1 MAELNELILEQLL
14 WIIGGMALLTV
25 ILLIVSIVQGAK
37 LRKFKRKYEAM
48 MAGSGVEDLESLLI
62 NLKIQMDSIEDEHK
76 LQTNQLQVVMQ
87 KLTRIQGKVGVKR
100 YNAYG
105 ERGSDLSFSMAM
117 INDSQ
122 DGMILT
128 GIYNRDG
135 SYVYAKPLKGESPRI
150 LCPQRKRKLLLWHS
164 KQSRTCMPFPNGR
177 VQTAGYNLGH
187 AHNKTEPCVL

>member
-25 ILLIVSIVQGAK
+25 ILLIVSIAQGAK

-87 KLTRIQGKVGVKR
+87 KLTRIQGKIGVKR

-105 ERGSDLSFSMAM
+105 EHGSDLSFSMAM

-135 SYVYAKPLKGESPRI
+135 SYVYAKPLKGGESTYTLSPEEKEAI
-150 LCPQRKRKLLLWHS
+150 TLAQ
-164 KQSRTCMPFPNGR
+164 Q
-177 VQTAGYNLGH
+177 A
-187 AHNKTEPCVL
+187 E

>member
-1 MAELNELILEQLL
+1 MHYMAELNELILEQLL
-14 WIIGGMALLTV
+14 WIIGGMALLLV
-25 ILLIVSIVQGAK
+25 ILLIVSIAQGAK

-62 NLKIQMDSIEDEHK
+62 NLKIQMDSIEDEHN
-76 LQTNQLQVVMQ
+76 LQTSQIQEVMQ

-117 INDSQ
+117 INDNN

-135 SYVYAKPLKGESPRI
+135 SYVYAKPLKGGESSYTLSPEEKEAI
-150 LCPQRKRKLLLWHS
+150 TLAQ
-164 KQSRTCMPFPNGR
+164 Q
-177 VQTAGYNLGH
+177 A
-187 AHNKTEPCVL
+187 E